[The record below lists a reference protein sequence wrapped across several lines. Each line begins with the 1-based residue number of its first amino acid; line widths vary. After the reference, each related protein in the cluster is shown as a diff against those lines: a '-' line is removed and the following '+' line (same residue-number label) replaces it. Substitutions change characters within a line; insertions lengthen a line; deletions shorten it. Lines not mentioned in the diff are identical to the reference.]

1 MNRRWQLGVGLLLTG
16 MAGYVD
22 ALGFVR
28 LGGLYT
34 SFMSGNTTQ
43 LAVLG
48 AQVELHRM
56 ILPAILILA
65 FLTGSVLGSGLAIL
79 VPPRWTTPAVLAYE
93 SLLILAGLGLGLQS
107 PELGLAA
114 FFVAVA
120 MGSQNAVLA
129 QVKGF
134 RAGTTFVTGALFS
147 LGQKIAQAL
156 TRTGDP
162 PRLARR
168 RLRLDLAA
176 VRRLSGRAR
185 LPAGRPVRADRPGG
199 DLGRAGVDYRVPGL
213 AHRAAGREGPPDMSS
228 PVSNPSLTSHVA
240 ALEPGEHVLAAHFLK
255 DVPALALSDGTVAL
269 VRADGIARVAAHPDS
284 GILVTAG
291 GVDRLVTGGDDG
303 RVVAI
308 RADGGWSSSAS
319 PRAVPGSTR
328 WRSIPTVAWRGRP
341 AAPSWPG
348 TPRAARRPSRRR
360 PPRAASSSRPRGTGW
375 VSPTTTA

>member
-1 MNRRWQLGVGLLLTG
+1 MRRPWQLGVGLLLTAL
-16 MAGYVD
+16 AGYVD

-56 ILPAILILA
+56 VLPAILIVA

-93 SLLILAGLGLGLQS
+93 ALLILAGLGLGLQS

-129 QVKGF
+129 QVTGF

-156 TRTGDP
+156 TRTGNPLGWLGDAVVWMSLLCGAYLGAHAYQQFGLFALIAP
-162 PRLARR
+162 
-168 RLRLDLAA
+168 AA
-176 VRRLSGRAR
+176 ISG
-185 LPAGRPVRADRPGG
+185 
-199 DLGRAGVDYRVPGL
+199 GL
-213 AHRAAGREGPPDMSS
+213 ALITAF
-228 PVSNPSLTSHVA
+228 L
-240 ALEPGEHVLAAHFLK
+240 VL
-255 DVPALALSDGTVAL
+255 
-269 VRADGIARVAAHPDS
+269 R
-284 GILVTAG
+284 TA
-291 GVDRLVTGGDDG
+291 
-303 RVVAI
+303 
-308 RADGGWSSSAS
+308 
-319 PRAVPGSTR
+319 P
-328 WRSIPTVAWRGRP
+328 P
-341 AAPSWPG
+341 AAKV
-348 TPRAARRPSRRR
+348 
-360 PPRAASSSRPRGTGW
+360 PPT
-375 VSPTTTA
+375 

>member
-34 SFMSGNTTQ
+34 SFISGNTTQ

-162 PRLARR
+162 LGWLGDASVWISLLFGAYLGAHAYQQVGLYALIAP
-168 RLRLDLAA
+168 AA
-176 VRRLSGRAR
+176 ISG
-185 LPAGRPVRADRPGG
+185 
-199 DLGRAGVDYRVPGL
+199 GL
-213 AHRAAGREGPPDMSS
+213 AMITAF
-228 PVSNPSLTSHVA
+228 L
-240 ALEPGEHVLAAHFLK
+240 VL
-255 DVPALALSDGTVAL
+255 
-269 VRADGIARVAAHPDS
+269 R
-284 GILVTAG
+284 TA
-291 GVDRLVTGGDDG
+291 
-303 RVVAI
+303 
-308 RADGGWSSSAS
+308 
-319 PRAVPGSTR
+319 P
-328 WRSIPTVAWRGRP
+328 P
-341 AAPSWPG
+341 AAKV
-348 TPRAARRPSRRR
+348 
-360 PPRAASSSRPRGTGW
+360 PPT
-375 VSPTTTA
+375 